1 MKLSEILTS
10 LASAGVGSPVDGAP
24 VSADFDVNPVIGS
37 IHYDSREVMPGGL
50 FVAIPGFKV
59 DGHDFVKNAVER
71 GAVAVVAEK
80 SVNIPAAVIPVSNS
94 RKAMAAVSAAF
105 FDHPSEALTVV
116 GITGTNGKTTVTY
129 LVESVLKAAGH
140 RVGVIG
146 TVNYRYPGK
155 TVDSSRTTP
164 ESLDL
169 QRILSE
175 MRAAGVTHVV
185 LEVASHGIDL
195 HRIDF
200 IRFDVATF
208 TNLTQDHLDYHGN
221 MDHYWACKQRLFTD
235 FLRKGPKSETA
246 TAVINRDDARG
257 KDLYSRLPDPKL
269 SVGRASDCDIRAIR
283 YSSDLKGIAA
293 AISVPGGELD
303 VTTQLVGYHN
313 LENLLCAAGTASAL
327 KVPPAV
333 IAEGLTCSQT
343 APGRLEPVADPSG
356 RFVYVDYAHT
366 PDALENVLNAL
377 IAVKRRRL
385 ICVFGC
391 GGDRDR
397 RKRPLM
403 GGIATRLSDLT
414 VVTSDN
420 PRSETPMTIIQDI
433 LEGIDAPTEAVLS
446 AEDWHH
452 APQRNGIVIEPDR
465 RGAIRLAILAAD
477 PGDIVLIAGK
487 GHETYQIVGD
497 RTLPF
502 DDREEAMAIIQQHL
516 TLSAGRAT
524 PR

>member
-10 LASAGVGSPVDGAP
+10 LAPIGSGVDGVP
-24 VSADFDVNPVIGS
+24 VFEDDDMDPVIGS

-59 DGHDFVKNAVER
+59 DGHDFADDAVER
-71 GAVAVVAEK
+71 GAVVIVAEK
-80 SVNIPAAVIPVSNS
+80 PVDVPAAVIRVSDS
-94 RKAMAAVSAAF
+94 RKAMAAISAAF
-105 FDHPSEALTVV
+105 FDNPGETLTVI

-129 LVESVLKAAGH
+129 MIESVLKTAGH
-140 RVGVIG
+140 QVGVIG
-146 TVNYRYPGK
+146 TINYRYAGK

-175 MRAAGVTHVV
+175 MREAGVTHVI

-200 IRFDVATF
+200 IDFDVATF
-208 TNLTQDHLDYHGN
+208 TNLTQDHLDYHGD
-221 MDHYWACKQRLFTD
+221 MDHYWACKQRLFTE
-235 FLRKGPKSETA
+235 FLRNGPKSGTA

-257 KDLYSRLPDPKL
+257 KELYSRLPDPKL
-269 SVGRASDCDIRAIR
+269 SVGREPDCDVRAIR
-283 YSSDLKGIAA
+283 FSSDLNGIAA
-293 AISVPGGELD
+293 TISVPGGKLD
-303 VTTQLVGYHN
+303 LKTRLVGHYN
-313 LENLLCAAGTASAL
+313 LENLLCAAGTAVALDVPSAF
-327 KVPPAV
+327 
-333 IAEGLTCSQT
+333 IAEGLNRAPS
-343 APGRLEPVADPSG
+343 APGRLEAVADPSG

-377 IAVKRRRL
+377 NAVKTRRL

-403 GGIATRLSDLT
+403 GGTANRLSDLT

-420 PRSETPMTIIQDI
+420 PRSEAPMTIIQDI
-433 LEGIDAPTEAVLS
+433 LEGIEAPAEAVLS
-446 AEDWHH
+446 AEDWQH
-452 APQRNGIVIEPDR
+452 APFKTGIVVEPDR
-465 RGAIRLAILAAD
+465 RSAIRLAILAAD

-487 GHETYQIVGD
+487 GHETYQIVGN

-502 DDREEAMAIIQQHL
+502 DDRKEAMAFIQQHL